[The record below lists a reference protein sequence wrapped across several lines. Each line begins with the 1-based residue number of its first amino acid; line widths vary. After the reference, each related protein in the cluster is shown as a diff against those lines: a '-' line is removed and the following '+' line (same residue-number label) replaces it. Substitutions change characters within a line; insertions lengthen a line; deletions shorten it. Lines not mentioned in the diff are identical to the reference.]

1 MSNKKSMSRLTRLTV
16 AAVLTALSLVFT
28 FTVRFPMFTSFYEM
42 EFSDF
47 PVLVTTSLLG
57 PVYGLASLLA
67 VCLIQA
73 TTVSASSGII
83 GFLMHFVASGAMILI
98 VYFVRKRLG
107 GIKGAVIGGVL
118 GVAAMVLIMVPM
130 NIWLTTEFM
139 GLPAGEFI
147 KGFLGVCVAF
157 NLIKAGANVL
167 IFSLTFP
174 TLEKQ
179 LKALVSRSR

>member
-1 MSNKKSMSRLTRLTV
+1 MFMSKSKTRSRLIKLTT

-47 PVLVTTSLLG
+47 PVLITTFLLG
-57 PVYGLASLLA
+57 PAYGIVSLFA

-83 GFLMHFVASGAMILI
+83 GFLMHFVSSGAMILI
-98 VYFVRKRLG
+98 VYFIRKKLG
-107 GIKGAVIGGVL
+107 GIKGAVISGVL
-118 GVAAMVLIMVPM
+118 GVAVMVLIMIPM
-130 NIWLTTEFM
+130 NIWLTTVFM
-139 GLPAGEFI
+139 GLPVNEFV
-147 KGFLGVCVAF
+147 KGFLGVCIAF
-157 NLIKAGANVL
+157 NLIKASANVL

-174 TLEKQ
+174 TLKKQFEK
-179 LKALVSRSR
+179 LVK